1 MDAST
6 VADAA
11 TTFGFLSLIP
21 TLSVLILA
29 VTIHR
34 PIEALLFGAVIG
46 QVILAI
52 HHGMTPVEGIFAYA
66 DATLNALMDEDL
78 AWVVLVCGA
87 MGALIGLLVRTGAV
101 TEFMDIV
108 AKRVKSR
115 TGSIVATW
123 LMGIAVFVDD
133 YLNAI
138 AVGSTMKRLTD
149 KYKVSREMLA
159 YVIDSTAAP
168 VSVIIPIST
177 WAVFFAKLLEDVNMA
192 APGEGLYAYIG
203 GIPYMLY
210 AWLAILIVPM
220 VALGK
225 LPLIGPMKKA
235 EYRAN
240 EYGQTIPPRA
250 GNLKADKHPI
260 EEKKDGKRSPW
271 LFVLPIAGLVGATLY
286 FDLEFLPAI
295 YTTLS
300 VTLIAILAL
309 RILDHHDAFDTVL
322 DGFRTMIEPLAII
335 FSAYVL
341 KEINAQLGLTEYVL
355 QLALPYMNA
364 TTLPFIVFAI
374 MGLVAFGTGSSWG
387 MFVIAL
393 PVIAELA
400 IQTDANIPLVIGATL
415 SASTFG
421 SHACLY
427 ADATVLTSHSC
438 GCTSL
443 QHALTQL
450 PYAVITAAIS
460 LIGFAILA

>member
-6 VADAA
+6 VAAA
-11 TTFGFLSLIP
+11 AAHFGFWSVVP
-21 TLSVLILA
+21 TLSVLVLA

-46 QVILAI
+46 QIILAVI
-52 HHGMTPVEGIFAYA
+52 NHMGPTDAIVAYA
-66 DATLNALMDEDL
+66 NSTLAALMDEDL

-87 MGALIGLLVRTGAV
+87 MGAMIGLLVRTGSV
-101 TEFMDIV
+101 TVFMDKV
-108 AKRVKSR
+108 AKRVHSR
-115 TGSIVATW
+115 NGAIVATW

-149 KYKVSREMLA
+149 RYKVSREMLA
-159 YVIDSTAAP
+159 YLIDSTAAP

-177 WAVFFAKLLEDVNMA
+177 WAVFFGKLLEDVHL
-192 APGEGLYAYIG
+192 APAGGGLHAYIS
-203 GIPYMLY
+203 GIPYMFY
-210 AWLAILIVPM
+210 AWLAVALVPL

-225 LPLIGPMKKA
+225 LPLIGPMKAA
-235 EYRAN
+235 EARAHA
-240 EYGQTIPPRA
+240 GHCVPPHKGKLVA
-250 GNLKADKHPI
+250 EKHPI
-260 EEKKDGKRSPW
+260 DEIEGRRRSIW
-271 LFVLPIAGLVGATLY
+271 LFILPIASLVGFTLY
-286 FDLEFLPAI
+286 FNLEFLPAI
-295 YTTLS
+295 YTTLTL
-300 VTLIAILAL
+300 TLIAIIGL

-335 FSAYVL
+335 FAAYVL
-341 KEINAQLGLTEYVL
+341 KEINGQLGLTEYVL
-355 QLALPYMNA
+355 ELALPYMNA
-364 TTLPFIVFAI
+364 QTLPFIIFAI

-400 IQTDANIPLVIGATL
+400 LKTNANIPLVIGATL

-450 PYAVITAAIS
+450 PYAVITA
-460 LIGFAILA
+460 ILALTGFWLLA

>member
-1 MDAST
+1 MDATT

-11 TTFGFLSLIP
+11 TNFGFWSLVP
-21 TLSVLILA
+21 TLSVLVLA

-46 QVILAI
+46 QIILAVA
-52 HHGMTPVEGIFAYA
+52 GDMTVTDTIFAYA
-66 DATLNALMDEDL
+66 GSTLNALRDEDL
-78 AWVVLVCGA
+78 AWVILVCGA
-87 MGALIGLLVRTGAV
+87 MGALIGLLVRTGSV
-101 TEFMDIV
+101 TVFMDVV
-108 AKRVKSR
+108 ARRVKSR
-115 TGSIVATW
+115 AGAIMATW

-149 KYKVSREMLA
+149 RYKVSREMLA
-159 YVIDSTAAP
+159 YLIDSTAAP

-177 WAVFFAKLLEDVNMA
+177 WAVFFAKLLESVNLA
-192 APGEGLYAYIG
+192 APGEGFAAYVG

-210 AWLAILIVPM
+210 AWLAIVIVPV

-225 LPLIGPMKKA
+225 LPLIGPMKAA
-235 EYRAN
+235 EARAQA
-240 EYGQTIPPRA
+240 GQCVPPRSGKLA
-250 GNLKADKHPI
+250 VDKHPI
-260 EEKKDGKRSPW
+260 DEKPGGKRSVW
-271 LFVLPIAGLVGATLY
+271 MFILPIAGLVFFTVQ
-286 FDLEFLPAI
+286 FDLDFLPAV
-295 YTTLS
+295 YTALS
-300 VTLIAILAL
+300 LTIVAAL
-309 RILDHHDAFDTVL
+309 VFRFLDHHDAFDTVL

-341 KEINAQLGLTEYVL
+341 KEINGQLGLTEYVL
-355 QLALPYMNA
+355 DLALPYMNA
-364 TTLPFIVFAI
+364 HTLPFIIFAI
-374 MGLVAFGTGSSWG
+374 MGLIAFGTGSSWG

-400 IQTDANIPLVIGATL
+400 IQTNANIPLVIGATL

-450 PYAVITAAIS
+450 PYAVITAILS
-460 LIGFAILA
+460 LLGFWLLAA

>member
-6 VADAA
+6 VADAVA
-11 TTFGFLSLIP
+11 SYGFLSVIP

-29 VTIHR
+29 ITIHR
-34 PIEALLFGAVIG
+34 PIEALLFGAVVG
-46 QVILAI
+46 QIILSVVNHVGPTDTI
-52 HHGMTPVEGIFAYA
+52 IAYSA
-66 DATLNALMDEDL
+66 ATLHALMDEDL

-87 MGALIGLLVRTGAV
+87 MGALIGLLVRTGSV
-101 TEFMDIV
+101 TVFMDVV
-108 AKRVKSR
+108 AKRVHSR
-115 TGSIVATW
+115 SGAIVATW

-149 KYKVSREMLA
+149 RYKVSREMLA

-177 WAVFFAKLLEDVNMA
+177 WAVFFAKILEDVHL
-192 APGEGLYAYIG
+192 APAGEGLYAYIS

-210 AWLAILIVPM
+210 AWLAVLVVPL

-225 LPLIGPMKKA
+225 LPLIGPMKAA
-235 EYRAN
+235 EARAQA
-240 EYGQTIPPRA
+240 GHCVPPRA
-250 GNLKADKHPI
+250 GKLAVDKHPI
-260 EEKKDGKRSPW
+260 EEKHDGKRSLW
-271 LFVLPIAGLVGATLY
+271 MFVLPIAGLVAATLY

-300 VTLIAILAL
+300 LTLIAILVL
-309 RILDHHDAFDTVL
+309 RFLDHHDAFDTVL

-341 KEINAQLGLTEYVL
+341 KEINGQLGLTEYVL

-364 TTLPFIVFAI
+364 QTLPLIIFAI

-450 PYAVITAAIS
+450 PYAVITAVIS